1 MLNCICKYNELP
13 LDIEYY
19 GFFQFKLNSK
29 RLQLELAQIKRF
41 LSLKGLKGFFSLLWK
56 FYQAKHLFDPNL
68 GIEGF

>member
-13 LDIEYY
+13 LEIEYY

-41 LSLKGLKGFFSLLWK
+41 LSLKGLKGFFLYCGNFIRLNI
-56 FYQAKHLFDPNL
+56 YLIQT
-68 GIEGF
+68 

>member
-19 GFFQFKLNSK
+19 GFFNNSK

-41 LSLKGLKGFFSLLWK
+41 LSLIGLKCFFLYCGNFIRLNI
-56 FYQAKHLFDPNL
+56 YLIQT
-68 GIEGF
+68 